1 MSAVLIFILSIPLSV
16 ELCGRLLGLRDVW
29 LVREARPGA
38 LQRLIAP
45 ILALGLM
52 IWWAAPEHLGTLV
65 AGFLLVPAWQV
76 VIGYT
81 MRLITRIPQFQAQ
94 SISRREKAPATG
106 DWGGERKS
114 SPGR

>member
-16 ELCGRLLGLRDVW
+16 ELFGRLLGLRDVW
-29 LVREARPGA
+29 LVREARPGG

-65 AGFLLVPAWQV
+65 AGLLLVPAWQI

-81 MRLITRIPQFQAQ
+81 MRLITRIPQFQAR
-94 SISRREKAPATG
+94 SISRQEKAPATR

>member
-16 ELCGRLLGLRDVW
+16 ELCGRFLGLRDVW

-38 LQRLIAP
+38 LLRLIAP

-65 AGFLLVPAWQV
+65 AGLLLVPAWQI
-76 VIGYT
+76 VIGYA
-81 MRLITRIPQFQAQ
+81 MRLLTRIPQFQAQ
-94 SISRREKAPATG
+94 SISRREKAPATR